1 MKTIQKFIK
10 ESLYNI
16 DKYYQPIDKLKNGE
30 EIFVGYL
37 DDDNKAMPMKVKVDI
52 KDDVRFIMPGAHKER
67 SSYLNFINIDK
78 PGEDTKIA
86 IGGTFKEMSDI
97 CNFYNDH
104 NK

>member
-1 MKTIQKFIK
+1 MKNLTNYIL

-16 DKYYQPIDKLKNGE
+16 DKYYQPINKLKNGE

-37 DDDNKAMPMKVKVDI
+37 DDDDKAIPMKVKVDI
-52 KDDVRFIMPGAHKER
+52 KDDVRFILPGADKER
-67 SSYLNFINIDK
+67 SSYLNFINMDN

-86 IGGTFKEMSDI
+86 IASSFKEMSDI

>member
-1 MKTIQKFIK
+1 MKDIANFIQ

-16 DKYYQPIDKLKNGE
+16 DKYYKDISKLKNGE

-37 DDDNKAMPMKVKVDI
+37 DDNDKAMPMKVKVDI
-52 KDDVRFIMPGAHKER
+52 KDDVRFIMPGAHEVR
-67 SSYLNFINIDK
+67 SSYLNFINIDN

-86 IGGTFKEMSDI
+86 IGSTFKEMSDI

-104 NK
+104 NI